1 MNTIIFDFDGT
12 LIDSS
17 PEIMQAFRMVAR
29 NIIPEREYFIDK
41 MIIGPTLIE
50 TAQLILNSKDNNKVN
65 KFTKEFIKIYDNIL
79 AQKTKTYSGVSQ
91 TLLKLKKKSFKLSI
105 VTNKRLV
112 PTKKI
117 VELYKWENIF
127 DHIICSDSKGFVA
140 SKSLNIKKLLD
151 KDSFYLNSFLLG
163 DTINDGISANE
174 NNLKFIRAKYGYG
187 KNEDWTKI
195 KIYKD
200 INKFSDILDIV

>member
-1 MNTIIFDFDGT
+1 MSEIFLDT
-12 LIDSS
+12 
-17 PEIMQAFRMVAR
+17 
-29 NIIPEREYFIDK
+29 
-41 MIIGPTLIE
+41 E
-50 TAQLILNSKDNNKVN
+50 TTGL
-65 KFTKEFIKIYDNIL
+65 
-79 AQKTKTYSGVSQ
+79 
-91 TLLKLKKKSFKLSI
+91 SFKDGHKI
-105 VTNKRLV
+105 VEIACVETEDLV